1 MNALHTTH
9 ASFVKKYLQRKGQ
22 QQKRVDAARQQ
33 KKNPPPAQNLIFE
46 VWPLEP
52 AYARAIARIVD
63 DLDGVRDAGE
73 SAAGARPRFAC

>member
-1 MNALHTTH
+1 MNALHTTR
-9 ASFVKKYLQRKGQ
+9 ASFIKIFAKKGTTTKTSGRCS
-22 QQKRVDAARQQ
+22 AA
-33 KKNPPPAQNLIFE
+33 KKKKKSPAQNFIFE